1 MIYLLIGQPGTG
13 KTAMAKKLVENLGEK
28 TVWID
33 GDDLREIFPNTD
45 YSYSGRIRNI
55 ERSFTIAR
63 FMSQKG
69 CDVVIS
75 MVCPYRAIRED
86 LKANNEVVE
95 ILFKRPHYSGK
106 EKFHVRDFEFPEH
119 NFLTFENGDNVEECF
134 SELKSLI
141 KIQERV

>member
-1 MIYLLIGQPGTG
+1 MIYLFIGQPGTG
-13 KTAMAKKLVENLGEK
+13 KTQMSSMLVEKLGDR
-28 TVWID
+28 TIWID

-69 CDVVIS
+69 YDVVIS

-86 LKANNEVVE
+86 LKANNEVIEV
-95 ILFKRPHYSGK
+95 LFNRAHFSGK
-106 EKFHVRDFEFPEH
+106 DKLHVQSFEFPLD
-119 NFLTFENGDNVEECF
+119 NYRTFVNGDNLEESF
-134 SELKSLI
+134 EELISILNLESI
-141 KIQERV
+141 

>member
-1 MIYLLIGQPGTG
+1 MIYLFIGQPGTG
-13 KTAMAKKLVENLGEK
+13 KTEMSNRLVEHLKKEGEAI
-28 TVWID
+28 WID

-55 ERSFTIAR
+55 EKSFTIAR
-63 FMSQKG
+63 FMSQKNHN
-69 CDVVIS
+69 VVIS

-119 NFLTFENGDNVEECF
+119 NFLTFENGDNAEESF
-134 SELKSLI
+134 SKLKSLI
-141 KIQERV
+141 KI

>member
-1 MIYLLIGQPGTG
+1 MIYLFIGQPGTG
-13 KTAMAKKLVENLGEK
+13 KTEMAKRLVEKMGPD

-55 ERSFTIAR
+55 EKSFTIAR

-69 CDVVIS
+69 YNVVIS

-86 LKANNEVVE
+86 LKTNNDVLEV
-95 ILFKRPHYSGK
+95 LFNRPHFSGK
-106 EKFHVRDFEFPEH
+106 DNFHVKSFELPLDDYKLFI
-119 NFLTFENGDNVEECF
+119 NGDNPEE
-134 SELKSLI
+134 SLKELISILGL
-141 KIQERV
+141 ELV

>member
-1 MIYLLIGQPGTG
+1 MIYLFIGQPGTG
-13 KTAMAKKLVENLGEK
+13 KTEMAKNLVDKLGEK
-28 TVWID
+28 TIWID

-69 CDVVIS
+69 HDVVIS

-86 LKANNEVVE
+86 LKANNDVIEV
-95 ILFKRPHYSGK
+95 FFNRKHFSGK
-106 EKFHVRDFEFPEH
+106 EKFHVSS
-119 NFLTFENGDNVEECF
+119 FENPLENYYWFDNGDSIEKSFEEL
-134 SELKSLI
+134 LKLI
-141 KIQERV
+141 DLESR